1 MSVMNEVLPDDP
13 RVRRAASTVLGVW
26 EAIDREVPIEESFE
40 RVDVAESRGY
50 FLPDEDERV
59 RLRYAQYLAE
69 RAALLSALQGM
80 EAVCG
85 SSGEAWGGRR
95 PAFLVALA
103 ASTLLVRRTRELLA
117 IAGRSR
123 LLRKKLDEADA
134 IHGLPRKTFTQ
145 LYRAT
150 TSIRRLTRLRDALDF
165 YLETRLEFADLAG
178 VPPFDELIPRLE
190 AEVER
195 ARNDGV
201 GVRRRLRYRWFSFRR
216 RHHSAWKH
224 SVFRLFRWSGSLIAD
239 LKQPGVKPSG
249 APKRVT
255 AALREELVALARPG
269 DVFFTRHDD
278 AMSNLFL
285 PGFWPHGAL
294 FFGDEAERGRLGLAL
309 APGLARLAADPVR
322 FLEAKKD
329 GVRFRPA
336 EETLEVD
343 CAVILRPPVADEIKA
358 EALKRASGHAGKR
371 YDFVFDFRSSDR
383 LACTEVIY
391 RGYHG
396 LGGLGFEL
404 LPTGGRLCLPAE
416 ALIHQAL
423 EQGFQ
428 VVATCGIGK
437 GGLLKGRAAEMA
449 LHSTRCGI

>member
-1 MSVMNEVLPDDP
+1 MNEILADDP
-13 RVRRAASTVLGVW
+13 RVLRAASTVLGVW
-26 EAIDREVPIEESFE
+26 EAIDREVSIEESFR
-40 RVDVAESRGY
+40 RVDAAEARGY
-50 FLPDEDERV
+50 LLPDEDERV

-85 SSGEAWGGRR
+85 ASVESWGGRR
-95 PAFLVALA
+95 PAYLVALA
-103 ASTLLVRRTRELLA
+103 ASTLLVRRTGELIA

-123 LLRKKLDEADA
+123 LLRKKLDEADVV
-134 IHGLPRKTFTQ
+134 HGLPRKTFTR

-165 YLETRLEFADLAG
+165 YAETRAEFVSL
-178 VPPFDELIPRLE
+178 VEIPPFDELIPRLE
-190 AEVER
+190 KEVEL
-195 ARNDGV
+195 ASGDGV

-216 RHHSAWKH
+216 RHHSAWKNT
-224 SVFRLFRWSGSLIAD
+224 VFRLFSWSGSLIAE
-239 LKQPGVKPSG
+239 LRQPGVKPSG
-249 APKRVT
+249 ASKRVSPE
-255 AALREELVALARPG
+255 LRAELLDLAQPG
-269 DVFFTRHDD
+269 DVVFTRHDD

-294 FFGDEAERGRLGLAL
+294 YYGDAGQREQLGLQL
-309 APGLARLAADPVR
+309 PPGLARMAADPVR

-329 GVRFRPA
+329 GVLFRPA
-336 EETLEVD
+336 EETLAVD
-343 CAVILRPPVADEIKA
+343 CVVILRPPVADEAKG

-391 RGYHG
+391 RAFHG
-396 LGGLGFEL
+396 LGGLNFMLTE
-404 LPTGGRLCLPAE
+404 TGGRLCLPAE

-423 EQGFQ
+423 EQGFR

-437 GGLLKGRAAEMA
+437 GGVLRGRSAEMA

>member
-1 MSVMNEVLPDDP
+1 MNEFLADDP
-13 RVRRAASTVLGVW
+13 RVLRAASVVMGVW
-26 EAIDREVPIEESFE
+26 EAIDREAPIEEAYP
-40 RVDVAESRGY
+40 RIDAAEARGY

-59 RLRYAQYLAE
+59 RLRYGQYLAE
-69 RAALLSALQGM
+69 RAALFSALQGM
-80 EAVCG
+80 EAV
-85 SSGEAWGGRR
+85 SGRSGASWAGRR

-103 ASTLLVRRTRELLA
+103 AATLLVRRTRELVA

-150 TSIRRLTRLRDALDF
+150 TSIRRLARLRDALDF
-165 YLETRLEFADLAG
+165 YRESREQFVDLAENS
-178 VPPFDELIPRLE
+178 PFDELIPRLDG
-190 AEVER
+190 EVER
-195 ARNDGV
+195 ASGDGI
-201 GVRRRLRYRWFSFRR
+201 GFRRRFRYGLYSFRR
-216 RHHSAWKH
+216 RHHSAWKT
-224 SVFRLFRWSGSLIAD
+224 SVFRLFQWSGSMIAD

-249 APKRVT
+249 APKRVD
-255 AALREELVALARPG
+255 AALREELVGLAEPG

-294 FFGDEAERGRLGLAL
+294 FFGDVEQRKRLGLEL
-309 APGLARLAADPVR
+309 SPGVARQAADPVK

-329 GVRFRPA
+329 GVLFRPA
-336 EETLEVD
+336 EDTLAVD
-343 CAVILRPPVADEIKA
+343 CVVILRPPVALEHRA
-358 EALKRASGHAGKR
+358 NAMKRASRHAGKR
-371 YDFVFDFRSSDR
+371 YDFVFDFRTSDR

-391 RGYHG
+391 RAFHG
-396 LGGLGFEL
+396 EGGLHFEL
-404 LPTGGRLCLPAE
+404 ISTGGRLCLPAE

-423 EQGFQ
+423 EQGFR

-437 GGLLKGRAAEMA
+437 GGVLRGRAAEMA
-449 LHSTRCGI
+449 LHGTRCGI